1 MVKGFLAT
9 LGGLLAIGFVL
20 ALLVLGGA
28 FLAER
33 GAKQT
38 SENIGRGTAQE
49 VFSGYQSATQ
59 LTLNTLQGTASYS
72 ERVRLRPGYESLY
85 KNWEADR
92 EKCAKYVPHEDIYKV
107 DERLAEIERLTRP

>member
-20 ALLVLGGA
+20 AVLVLGGA

-33 GAKQT
+33 GARQT
-38 SENIGRGTAQE
+38 SENVGRGTAQE
-49 VFSGYQSATQ
+49 VLAGYQSATQ
-59 LTLNTLQGTASYS
+59 LTLNTLRNTASYS
-72 ERVRLRPGYESLY
+72 ERVRLRRGYESLY

-92 EKCAKYVPHEDIYKV
+92 ERCAKYVPHEDIYKV
-107 DERLAEIERLTRP
+107 DENLAEIERLTRP